1 MSTKVCA
8 KVNRVKQLEV
18 EMSSIPLTVSDVAKE
33 AGVSRA
39 TVSYVLNDRRDVR
52 VSESTRQR
60 VMDTARRLGYVGSP
74 AARALRSG
82 RGDVVLLLVPDW
94 EISGQLELLLEE
106 IGRLVAEYGLVCIR
120 YEGEHWQGSLHK
132 LLSRISCAC
141 VVTFDP
147 LTTDDAQALESGGVP
162 EVAARLLDHPGLP
175 HNTAIG
181 QDTIVAAQV
190 DHLLEQGYTRVAYL
204 ATEEPRGRAFT
215 TARVAAFHD
224 ICSIRGV
231 TGAMSATVPQD
242 LESISE
248 TLQAWIS
255 TSTEPLGIAAWND
268 LTALGIISAA
278 ASRQI
283 QVPHRLGVV
292 GGDNSPVAALACPT
306 ISSVKF
312 NLPSEAKQIAGRIAD
327 VLGHA
332 KRDVSEGPAVVE
344 VFIRLS
350 TAGPSQ

>member
-1 MSTKVCA
+1 MGST
-8 KVNRVKQLEV
+8 
-18 EMSSIPLTVSDVAKE
+18 PLTVSDVARE

-39 TVSYVLNDRRDVR
+39 TVSYVLNGRRDVR
-52 VSESTRQR
+52 VSEPTRQR

-94 EISGQLELLLEE
+94 EVSGQLELLLEE
-106 IGRLVAEYGLVCIR
+106 IGRLVAEYGLVCLR

-147 LTTDDAQALESGGVP
+147 LNADDVQALESARIAQVS
-162 EVAARLLDHPGLP
+162 ARLLDHPGLP

-181 QDTIVAAQV
+181 QSTIVAAQI
-190 DHLLEQGYTRVAYL
+190 DHLLEQGYTRLAYL

-224 ICSIRGV
+224 ICTSRSV
-231 TGAMSATVPQD
+231 NGAVSATVPSS
-242 LESISE
+242 LESISG
-248 TLQAWIS
+248 TLQAWLNQS
-255 TSTEPLGIAAWND
+255 PKPLGIAAWND

-278 ASRQI
+278 ASQQI
-283 QVPHRLGVV
+283 PVPQRLGVV
-292 GGDNSPVAALACPT
+292 GGDNSPVAELSLPA
-306 ISSVKF
+306 ISSVRF
-312 NLPSEAKQIAGRIAD
+312 NLPSEAKQIVARIAD
-327 VLGHA
+327 VIGHDEKSSDTVPA
-332 KRDVSEGPAVVE
+332 PAVEVVCRLSSAGPA
-344 VFIRLS
+344 
-350 TAGPSQ
+350 

>member
-1 MSTKVCA
+1 
-8 KVNRVKQLEV
+8 
-18 EMSSIPLTVSDVAKE
+18 MSSTPLTVSDVARE

-52 VSESTRQR
+52 VSEPTRQR

-82 RGDVVLLLVPDW
+82 RGDVVLLLIPDW
-94 EISGQLELLLEE
+94 EVSGQLELLLEE
-106 IGRLVAEYGLVCIR
+106 IGRLVAAYELVCLR
-120 YEGEHWQGSLHK
+120 YEGDHWQGSLHK

-147 LTTDDAQALESGGVP
+147 LNADDAQALESAGVP
-162 EVAARLLDHPGLP
+162 EVSARLLDHPGLP

-181 QDTIVAAQV
+181 QDSIVAAQV
-190 DHLLEQGYTRVAYL
+190 DHLLGQGYTRLAYL

-215 TARVAAFHD
+215 TARVAAFHE
-224 ICSIRGV
+224 ICTARGV
-231 TGAMSATVPQD
+231 TGETSATVPSD

-248 TLQAWIS
+248 TVRTWLGQSAR
-255 TSTEPLGIAAWND
+255 PLGIAAWND

-278 ASRQI
+278 SSQQI
-283 QVPHRLGVV
+283 PVPQRLGVV
-292 GGDNSPVAALACPT
+292 GGDNSPVAALARPP

-312 NLPSEAKQIAGRIAD
+312 NLPSEAKQVAARIAEI
-327 VLGHA
+327 LGRDHTDETAPHA
-332 KRDVSEGPAVVE
+332 AVE
-344 VFIRLS
+344 VVARLS
-350 TAGPSQ
+350 TAGPT